1 MLCKWV
7 AAVCTSVL
15 KKFHQKIIKTG
26 APESHI
32 ELLILDKPS
41 G

>member
-1 MLCKWV
+1 MLKLV

-26 APESHI
+26 APESHV
-32 ELLILDKPS
+32 
-41 G
+41 